1 MKKDEKP
8 VFDDDTDRLLSIKE
22 VAERMRTGQAFVN
35 QLIDAGLLKAL
46 KFKRDRRVPK
56 SIFNKFIADH
66 VGEDILEVLEAAQ
79 NAA

>member
-1 MKKDEKP
+1 MTNEEKT
-8 VFDDDTDRLLSIKE
+8 VFDDADRLLSIRE
-22 VAERMRTGQAFVN
+22 VAERMRTGQSFVK

-66 VGEDILEVLEAAQ
+66 VGEDLYEVLKAALK
-79 NAA
+79 AA

>member
-1 MKKDEKP
+1 
-8 VFDDDTDRLLSIKE
+8 
-22 VAERMRTGQAFVN
+22 MRTGQAFVN

-66 VGEDILEVLEAAQ
+66 VGEDIYEVLEAAQ